1 MVSLM
6 ADNAAPFYRA
16 LTGYLA
22 WRTGIRIE
30 IEEGVPWQ
38 ERERMFDRGEV
49 EIAVICGLPYVQ
61 KADRGEPL
69 ELLAAPVMAAERYGR
84 RPVYFSDV
92 IVRRDSPYRRFAD
105 LRGASWAYN
114 EPNSHSG
121 YNLTRYHLARLG
133 ERNGY
138 FSRIVE
144 GGAHQM
150 SLRMVLDGRVDA
162 SAIDAIVL
170 EMELKQYP
178 ELAPQFRVLETFGP
192 SPIPPA
198 VVSTRVPLPV
208 RQALRET
215 LLSMHEDAPG
225 REILSA
231 SMTHRFVPVTDADY
245 DDIRQ
250 MTRVAAPVRWTPRCP
265 YPTALPV

>member
-16 LTGYLA
+16 LAGYLA
-22 WRTGIRIE
+22 CHTGIGIDM
-30 IEEGVPWQ
+30 EESVPWQ
-38 ERERMFDRGEV
+38 ERERMFDQGEV

-61 KADRGEPL
+61 KTDRGEPPL
-69 ELLAAPVMAAERYGR
+69 ELLAAPVMAGRRYGR
-84 RPVYFSDV
+84 QPVYFSDV
-92 IVRRDSPYRRFAD
+92 IVRRDSPCRRFAD

-133 ERNGY
+133 EQDGY

-144 GGAHQM
+144 GGAHQV
-150 SLRMVLDGRVDA
+150 SLRMVLEGRVDA

-170 EMELKQYP
+170 GMELKQYP
-178 ELAPQFRVLETFGP
+178 ELAPEIRVLETFGP

-198 VVSTRVPLPV
+198 VVSTRVPAPV
-208 RQALRET
+208 RQALRGA
-215 LLSMHEDAPG
+215 LFAMHEDGRG
-225 REILSA
+225 REILA
-231 SMTHRFVPVTDADY
+231 AALTDRFVPVTDADY
-245 DDIRQ
+245 DAIRR
-250 MTRVAAPVRWTPRCP
+250 MTQAAAPVRWTPECP
-265 YPTALPV
+265 SPLMFT